1 MSLQNK
7 ISEEI
12 KEALRGQQKLKL
24 SVLRML
30 QASIKNKIIDTGQK
44 ELSDEQ
50 IITVVN
56 SEIKKR
62 RDSVS
67 EFEKVGRQDAVQA
80 EKDEIAILMEYM
92 PEQLSEEQIVSLI
105 NESVSELNIESIKDL
120 GRLMKALMPRVKGKA
135 DGNLVN
141 RLVREKLDNL

>member
-44 ELSDEQ
+44 ELPDEQ
-50 IITVVN
+50 IVAVVN

-67 EFEKVGRQDAVQA
+67 EFEKVGRSDAAKA
-80 EKDEIAILMEYM
+80 ERDEIAILMDYM
-92 PEQLSEEQIVSLI
+92 PEQLSDEQVSQMI
-105 NESVSELNIESIKDL
+105 DEAIYELKIESIKDL
-120 GRLMKALMPRVKGKA
+120 GKLMKALMPKVKGKA
-135 DGNLVN
+135 DGNTVN
-141 RLVREKLDNL
+141 KIVREKLDNL

>member
-24 SVLRML
+24 SVVRML

>member
-92 PEQLSEEQIVSLI
+92 PEQMSEEEIVNLI
-105 NESVSELNIESIKDL
+105 EGSIAELNVESIKDL
-120 GRLMKALMPRVKGKA
+120 GKLMKALMPKVKGKA

-141 RLVREKLDNL
+141 RLVREKLGNL